1 MVTGSKCLSRSSL
14 SRKVSTVPTVPTLL
28 NGSQSHKAE
37 TLLSS
42 VSCGALGW
50 KRVSGTRSAL
60 CAGVERDQTLED
72 HGKVTIDTG
81 VQRELT
87 LAQGFPL
94 CGMKKLLLRTRAQT
108 RLNLAREMQCLQE
121 ERRFYGKF
129 DLTTGSIFTNPADAA
144 FSAGCAPAQPFA
156 KAP

>member
-1 MVTGSKCLSRSSL
+1 
-14 SRKVSTVPTVPTLL
+14 
-28 NGSQSHKAE
+28 
-37 TLLSS
+37 
-42 VSCGALGW
+42 
-50 KRVSGTRSAL
+50 
-60 CAGVERDQTLED
+60 VERDQTLED

-87 LAQGFPL
+87 LAQDFPL
-94 CGMKKLLLRTRAQT
+94 CGMKKLLLRTRAD

-121 ERRFYGKF
+121 KRRFYGKF
-129 DLTTGSIFTNPADAA
+129 DLTSGSIFTNSADTA

>member
-1 MVTGSKCLSRSSL
+1 M
-14 SRKVSTVPTVPTLL
+14 
-28 NGSQSHKAE
+28 
-37 TLLSS
+37 
-42 VSCGALGW
+42 
-50 KRVSGTRSAL
+50 
-60 CAGVERDQTLED
+60 ERDQTLED

-129 DLTTGSIFTNPADAA
+129 DLTTGSIFTNSADAA